1 MSSLYSPRNRF
12 QFVDWKKSCRTS
24 SACLDHS
31 LAVLVVTGCWLN
43 TGLYVGKKCI
53 RLCSDLPR
61 GGRTRELYTSFLLA
75 YSRSKAL
82 FFLVLQSTYC
92 VINVSVF
99 EMETWLDSPFVTMNA
114 LGCLVCS
121 STTVEW
127 MTSQALTTT
136 SLGETSTTT
145 VTTWENSQQ
154 AVWNTASCFHGTPAD
169 CSQVLW
175 SHPACWPAISRFPWR
190 LMEDRVYISSGS
202 SAVFPLSSHWLFSH
216 TNTSVTPLVLSIGS
230 PVWGLLF
237 SIYSL
242 VYLSLVMMIVL
253 VGSVDKHRTTR

>member
-12 QFVDWKKSCRTS
+12 QFVDWKQSCTAY

-31 LAVLVVTGCWLN
+31 LTVMVVTGCWLN

-92 VINVSVF
+92 VIFVSVF

-154 AVWNTASCFHGTPAD
+154 AVWNTAICFHGTPAD
-169 CSQVLW
+169 CSSV
-175 SHPACWPAISRFPWR
+175 
-190 LMEDRVYISSGS
+190 VISSS
-202 SAVFPLSSHWLFSH
+202 LLASNLTF
-216 TNTSVTPLVLSIGS
+216 SVTTDGRQGLHFVRFLCSLPPVFTLALFPHQHLRNSVGISIGS
-230 PVWGLLF
+230 PVWALLF

-242 VYLSLVMMIVL
+242 VYLSLVMIIVL